1 MAMQV
6 DSIKTRVES
15 AYGVCNQHVKLEYHR
30 QLSKFAF
37 DFNLRLQRL
46 VWWCNM
52 KRIELLLKALGILLL
67 ELRYHELLSAYAFN
81 CNLRHYTKA
90 TIYLRSSH
98 RSTNLSTA
106 SSRQCKPPPTLY
118 GIGDSVRRRWLGRA
132 VQVDP
137 NLTSA

>member
-67 ELRYHELLSAYAFN
+67 ELRYHELLSAYAFSLCFQLQLAPLHQGDHLFKVFTSFYKPVN
-81 CNLRHYTKA
+81 SIKQTVQAA
-90 TIYLRSSH
+90 TDAVWDWRLCEKEV
-98 RSTNLSTA
+98 A
-106 SSRQCKPPPTLY
+106 RQ
-118 GIGDSVRRRWLGRA
+118 GGAG
-132 VQVDP
+132 
-137 NLTSA
+137 